1 MMQGSNI
8 AEWRAGWPV
17 VLVGVAG
24 AATSS
29 SQTVALSL
37 IIPALSAELGW
48 SRAAIS
54 VSFTITTVG
63 ALLLSPLVGALLD
76 RVGTRRVA
84 IIGVIAKAAALATV
98 ALTTSQIWT
107 WYLAWL
113 FVAVAAPLASLVV
126 WTKAVAGRF
135 SKQRGLALAITMT
148 GLPIANIV
156 FTFLASTTMAA
167 MGWRA
172 VYPVLAAS
180 ALCVVLPLAVLFL
193 YDERDLLRRK
203 ARQAGE
209 ALQAA
214 VPRAAGKGAE
224 VRDALRNRR
233 LWQILIPG
241 FLVSMSLGGL
251 MVHLPSMIT
260 DTGATPAEAATVFA
274 LAFGPFAF
282 AGRVATGVL
291 LDRLHA
297 PFVAGVAFFLPAVA
311 GAIFYFADGNLVWLF
326 AAGALAGCALGAELE
341 GIAYLVSVYFGSKN
355 YGFLYGI
362 GYGFYA
368 VGFGLGPVVAGYIFD
383 VFGSYDRYFLLISTV
398 LLIAVPFITFLGRYP
413 DWSSADEGRA
423 SPAT

>member
-1 MMQGSNI
+1 MQSSNL
-8 AEWRAGWPV
+8 AEWKSGWPV

-29 SQTVALSL
+29 IQTVALSL
-37 IIPALSAELGW
+37 IIPSLSAELGW

-54 VSFTITTVG
+54 VSFTITTLG

-84 IIGVIAKAAALATV
+84 IVGLLLKAIALATV
-98 ALTTSQIWT
+98 SLTTSQIWT
-107 WYLAWL
+107 WYLAWT
-113 FVAVAAPLASLVV
+113 FVAIAAPLASLVV

-135 SKQRGLALAITMT
+135 SKQRGLALAVTMT

-156 FTFLASTTMAA
+156 FTFAASVTMAS

-172 VYPVLAAS
+172 VYPVLAVS
-180 ALCVVLPLAVLFL
+180 ALCVVLPLALIFL
-193 YDERDLLRRK
+193 YDQRDLLRRQ
-203 ARQAGE
+203 AQQAGE
-209 ALQAA
+209 VVQAA
-214 VPRAAGKGAE
+214 IPKVMGHGAE
-224 VRDALRNRR
+224 VRDALRDRR

-241 FLVSMSLGGL
+241 FFVSMSLGGL
-251 MVHLPSMIT
+251 MVHLPSMVR
-260 DTGATPAEAATVFA
+260 DVGATPAEAATVFA

-297 PFVAGVAFFLPAVA
+297 PFVAGAAFILPALA
-311 GAIFYFADGNLVWLF
+311 ATIFYFANGDMAWLV

-341 GIAYLVSVYFGSKN
+341 GIAYLISIYFGQKN

-362 GYGFYA
+362 GFGFYSI
-368 VGFGLGPVVAGYIFD
+368 GFGLGPVVAGYIYD
-383 VFGSYDRYFLLISTV
+383 SSGSYAPYFVMVASV
-398 LLIAVPFITFLGRYP
+398 LLVAVPFIIFLGRYP
-413 DWSSADEGRA
+413 DWKDA
-423 SPAT
+423 SE

>member
-1 MMQGSNI
+1 MMQNSNL
-8 AEWRAGWPV
+8 AEWKSGWPV

-29 SQTVALSL
+29 IQTVALSL
-37 IIPALSAELGW
+37 IIPSLSAELGW

-54 VSFTITTVG
+54 ISFTITTLG

-84 IIGVIAKAAALATV
+84 IAGVLLKATALAAV
-98 ALTTSQIWT
+98 SLTTSEIWT
-107 WYLAWL
+107 WYLAWI
-113 FVAVAAPLASLVV
+113 FVGITAPLASLVV

-156 FTFLASTTMAA
+156 FTVVASTTMAT

-180 ALCVVLPLAVLFL
+180 ALCVVLPLALIFL
-193 YDERDLLRRK
+193 YDQRDLLRRK
-203 ARQAGE
+203 AQQAGE
-209 ALQAA
+209 TVQAA
-214 VPRAAGKGAE
+214 LPRVIGHGAE

-251 MVHLPSMIT
+251 MVHLPSMVT
-260 DTGATPAEAATVFA
+260 DAGATPAEAATVFA

-297 PFVAGVAFFLPAVA
+297 PFVAGIAFILPAA
-311 GAIFYFADGNLVWLF
+311 AAAIFYSANSDITWLI

-341 GIAYLVSVYFGSKN
+341 GIAYLISVYFGQKN

-362 GYGFYA
+362 GFGFYSI
-368 VGFGLGPVVAGYIFD
+368 GFGLGPVVAGYIYD
-383 VFGSYDRYFLLISTV
+383 SSGSYDPYFLLIASALV
-398 LLIAVPFITFLGRYP
+398 VAVPFIAFLGRYP
-413 DWSSADEGRA
+413 DWKDGAD
-423 SPAT
+423 

>member
-1 MMQGSNI
+1 MMQSSNL
-8 AEWRAGWPV
+8 AEWKSGWPV

-29 SQTVALSL
+29 IQTVALSL
-37 IIPALSAELGW
+37 IIPSLSAELGW

-54 VSFTITTVG
+54 VSFTITTLG

-84 IIGVIAKAAALATV
+84 IVGVLLKAAALAAV
-98 ALTTSQIWT
+98 SLTTSAIWT
-107 WYLAWL
+107 WYLAWI
-113 FVAVAAPLASLVV
+113 FVAIAAPFASLVV

-135 SKQRGLALAITMT
+135 AKQRGLALAITMT
-148 GLPIANIV
+148 GLPIANIL
-156 FTFLASTTMAA
+156 FTFVASTTIAA

-180 ALCVVLPLAVLFL
+180 ALCVVLPLAFFFL
-193 YDERDLLRRK
+193 YDQRDLLRRK
-203 ARQAGE
+203 AAEAGE
-209 ALQAA
+209 TVQAA
-214 VPRAAGKGAE
+214 LPRVLGHGAE

-251 MVHLPSMIT
+251 MVHLPSMVT
-260 DTGATPAEAATVFA
+260 DAGATPAEAATVFA

-297 PFVAGVAFFLPAVA
+297 PFVAGIAFILPALA
-311 GAIFYFADGNLVWLF
+311 ATIFYFANGDITWLI

-341 GIAYLVSVYFGSKN
+341 GIAYLISVYFGQKN

-362 GYGFYA
+362 GFGFYSI
-368 VGFGLGPVVAGYIFD
+368 GFGLGPVVAGYIYD
-383 VFGSYDRYFLLISTV
+383 SSGSYDRYFVLIASALLV
-398 LLIAVPFITFLGRYP
+398 AVPFIAFLGRYP
-413 DWSSADEGRA
+413 DWTNAADGTA
-423 SPAT
+423 ADT

>member
-1 MMQGSNI
+1 MQGTNL

-17 VLVGVAG
+17 VLVGIAG

-29 SQTVALSL
+29 IQTVALSL

-48 SRAAIS
+48 TRAAIS

-63 ALLLSPLVGALLD
+63 ALLLSPLVGAMLD

-84 IIGVIAKAAALATV
+84 IFGVMAKAAALAAV
-98 ALTTSQIWT
+98 SLTTSQIWT

-113 FVAVAAPLASLVV
+113 FVAIAGPFASLVV

-135 SKQRGLALAITMT
+135 AKQRGLALAITMT

-156 FTFLASTTMAA
+156 FTLVASTTMAA

-172 VYPVLAAS
+172 VYPVLALS
-180 ALCVVLPLAVLFL
+180 ALCFVLPLAIAFL
-193 YDERDLLRRK
+193 YDERDLLRRT

-209 ALQAA
+209 TVAAA
-214 VPRAAGKGAE
+214 VPRMVGGGAE
-224 VRDALRNRR
+224 RRDALRNRR

-251 MVHLPSMIT
+251 MVHLPSMIR
-260 DTGATPAEAATVFA
+260 DTGATPAQAATVFA

-282 AGRVATGVL
+282 AGRVATGLL

-297 PFVAGVAFFLPAVA
+297 PFVAGVAFILPAA
-311 GAIFYFADGNLVWLF
+311 AAAIFYFADGNIAWLF

-341 GIAYLVSVYFGSKN
+341 GIAYLISVYFGSKN

-362 GYGFYA
+362 GFGFYS
-368 VGFGLGPVVAGYIFD
+368 VGFGLGPVVAGHIFD
-383 VFGSYDRYFLLISTV
+383 VFGSYDRYFLLILTA
-398 LLIAVPFITFLGRYP
+398 LLVAVPFILFLGRYP
-413 DWSSADEGRA
+413 DWSSADEDRA
-423 SPAT
+423 SPAA